1 MTDLIVG
8 VQWGDEGKGK
18 IVDKL
23 AKEYDYIVRYQGGHN
38 AGHTIVVDGKK
49 YALHLMPSGIL
60 YPKCKNI
67 IGNGVVISLEA
78 LIKEIGQFESLGDL
92 RGRLFISDRAH
103 LITPYHQML
112 DLARENNA
120 KNAIGTT
127 KNGIGP
133 AYSDKVARMGLRVSD
148 LRDLK
153 MLEQKLASYKEQIAY
168 LQDLYDLTL
177 PSVESI
183 MQNINAIA
191 PKILPLIT
199 DTTKLLWDGLDEG
212 KNILLEGAQGSM
224 LDIDHGTYPFV
235 TSSSTISAGS
245 SSGSGIPPNRIE
257 KIIGITKA
265 YCTRVG
271 NGPFPTEQNNT
282 IGQELGQKGCE
293 FGTTT
298 GRKRRCGWLDAIALK
313 YACRLNGCTDLALMK
328 LDVLDGF
335 KEVKICTH
343 YLYNGE
349 KITHVPSDLENVE
362 PVYESFEGWDHTAG
376 IKDFKSLPN
385 AAKTYIQAIQSLT
398 GTKVSII
405 STSPERDDTI
415 II

>member
-78 LIKEIGQFESLGDL
+78 LIKEIEQFESLGDL

-133 AYSDKVARMGLRVSD
+133 AYSDKVARVGLRVSD

>member
-78 LIKEIGQFESLGDL
+78 LIKEIEQFESLGDL

-313 YACRLNGCTDLALMK
+313 YACKLNGCTDLALMK

>member
-78 LIKEIGQFESLGDL
+78 LIKEIEQFESLGDL

-183 MQNINAIA
+183 IQNIHAIA

>member
-78 LIKEIGQFESLGDL
+78 LIKEIEQFESLGDL

-183 MQNINAIA
+183 IQNIHAIA

-313 YACRLNGCTDLALMK
+313 YACKLNGCTDLALMK

>member
-78 LIKEIGQFESLGDL
+78 LIKEIEQFESLGDL

-343 YLYNGE
+343 YLYNGK

-376 IKDFKSLPN
+376 IKDFKSLPS

>member
-78 LIKEIGQFESLGDL
+78 LIKEIEQFESLGDL

-282 IGQELGQKGCE
+282 IGEELGQKGCE

-376 IKDFKSLPN
+376 IKDFKSLPS

>member
-78 LIKEIGQFESLGDL
+78 LIKEIEQFESLGDL

>member
-78 LIKEIGQFESLGDL
+78 LIKEIEQFESLGDL

-376 IKDFKSLPN
+376 IKDFKSLPS

>member
-78 LIKEIGQFESLGDL
+78 LIKEIEQFESLGDL

-133 AYSDKVARMGLRVSD
+133 AYSDKVARVGLRVSD

-282 IGQELGQKGCE
+282 IGEELGQKGCE

-335 KEVKICTH
+335 KEIKICTH

>member
-78 LIKEIGQFESLGDL
+78 LIKEIEQFESLGDL

-133 AYSDKVARMGLRVSD
+133 AYSDKVARVGLRVSD

-313 YACRLNGCTDLALMK
+313 YACKLNGCTDLALMK